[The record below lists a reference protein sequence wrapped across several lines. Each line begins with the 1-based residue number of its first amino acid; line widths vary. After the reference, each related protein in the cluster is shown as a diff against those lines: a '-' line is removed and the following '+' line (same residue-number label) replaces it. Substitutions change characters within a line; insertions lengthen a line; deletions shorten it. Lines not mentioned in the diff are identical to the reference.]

1 MDQDRC
7 PALEL
12 DNQLCFAV
20 YSTSL
25 AIGKLYKP
33 MLKELGL
40 TYPQYLI
47 MLVLWEEDGI
57 TATHLGKRLVQD
69 LGALS
74 PVIKRL
80 ETQGLI
86 QRQRSAEDDRKI
98 YLNLTEYGRGMRQTA
113 ESIPNKVLC
122 ASGLDE
128 AGVKQ
133 LKHQLEIV
141 RGALHQAT

>member
-1 MDQDRC
+1 MENDRC

-33 MLKELGL
+33 LLRELGL

-57 TATHLGKRLVQD
+57 TATRLGQRLVQD

-80 ETQGLI
+80 ATQGLI
-86 QRQRSAEDDRKI
+86 RRERSRDDDRKI
-98 YLNLTEYGRGMRQTA
+98 QLHLTDDGRALRDKAQ
-113 ESIPNKVLC
+113 SIPDRVLC

-128 AGVKQ
+128 DQARQ
-133 LKHQLEIV
+133 LKSQLEAV
-141 RGALHQAT
+141 RRTLQNSL

>member
-1 MDQDRC
+1 MEQDRC

-33 MLKELGL
+33 LLKELGL
-40 TYPQYLI
+40 TYSQYLI

-57 TATHLGKRLVQD
+57 TATRLGKRLVQD

-80 ETQGLI
+80 EGQGLI
-86 QRQRSAEDDRKI
+86 ERRRDPEDERRIHLHLTDTGWALRK
-98 YLNLTEYGRGMRQTA
+98 TA
-113 ESIPNKVLC
+113 ETIPDKVLC

-128 AGVKQ
+128 KQ
-133 LKHQLEIV
+133 ARLLKEQLETV
-141 RGALHQAT
+141 RQALSTL